1 MVLRFPVIVSTLF
14 MLTYKVHFWFGYL
27 QKIKL
32 CTWMTRWLEA
42 TPIGPRV
49 NWYAHLLPVLSVP
62 SHKVTWVIP
71 SCFVHQL
78 LGDLN
83 GEISGL
89 IPWTKKWLPVKK
101 WKETK
106 KGASPWFK
114 VVVLVIDSEGPETYR
129 FRCIGLVLDDT

>member
-1 MVLRFPVIVSTLF
+1 MVLGFLVIVSTFF

-42 TPIGPRV
+42 TLVGPRV
-49 NWYAHLLPVLSVP
+49 NWYAHLLPVLSVL

-106 KGASPWFK
+106 RGLHHGSKLWYWSLTRRVLRRLGF
-114 VVVLVIDSEGPETYR
+114 VVSAWY
-129 FRCIGLVLDDT
+129 